1 MKTKTVE
8 KSPLF
13 VGQRVRIK
21 KGDGIIVRDGGPGG
35 SFGILMSKDAEK
47 GYANQLIECRMGQFV
62 FLDPDSVRDLCDDL
76 LGEGP
81 ELSTQTVEDIVQATR
96 EDLGINADDVKDS
109 VKEDPKEAPKA
120 EKEVKQE
127 AKKE

>member
-81 ELSTQTVEDIVQATR
+81 ELSAQTVEDIVQATR
-96 EDLGINADDVKDS
+96 EDLGINEAKGS
-109 VKEDPKEAPKA
+109 VEADPKEPQTAEPKA
-120 EKEVKQE
+120 ESSKES
-127 AKKE
+127 

>member
-35 SFGILMSKDAEK
+35 TFGILMSKDAEK

-62 FLDPDSVRDLCDDL
+62 FLDPDSIRDLCDDL

-81 ELSTQTVEDIVQATR
+81 ELSVKTVEDIVQTAR
-96 EDLGINADDVKDS
+96 ENLGIKVD
-109 VKEDPKEAPKA
+109 EAVDHETEVSEETLKT
-120 EKEVKQE
+120 EKEE
-127 AKKE
+127 KKK